1 MIGIGWYVVAYFV
14 GVGLGCIILWIVLE
28 RIRE

>member
-1 MIGIGWYVVAYFV
+1 MSEAFWVAAGYGVFV
-14 GVGLGCIILWIVLE
+14 GIGCIILWIVLE